1 MTIPFDI
8 RIFNI
13 VYESGKYL
21 LPALL
26 VLWLVW
32 LIYVMILRK
41 RKQFLW
47 TSAAFISIFII
58 GGVFTWS
65 GWHYRMKLYER
76 YALVPPDAG
85 RADVNSP
92 QKIYNINRMPAE
104 VRREYAKNNYRPRK
118 RQVYGQI
125 VLVFLLTPVTLLGQW
140 LLFLL
145 FFRRKKQPEN
155 PDSTIVPPDWK
166 FRLARAG
173 FIAGAILGF
182 GSVCMIGDITNWLLC
197 SCIPLILPL
206 YFGKWKNW
214 RIPAIILTLI
224 FLYFGTVSCILDARR
239 SRKILKAKYKTEFL
253 TSAQKPGCLGAKVFN
268 DPEWQKYFA
277 ELKQNPDKFEFLL
290 FLFPDTAETKIHICN
305 FENASTGVLAVMIAE
320 KITGS
325 SWTNYD
331 GNDQLLITA
340 VNQAKTAFPQHA
352 PLKKVL
358 TAPASCRELQEFFRK
373 AYSGK

>member
-1 MTIPFDI
+1 MAIPFSI

-26 VLWLVW
+26 TLWLVW
-32 LIYVMILRK
+32 LICVIIQRK
-41 RKQFLW
+41 RKQFFW
-47 TSAAFISIFII
+47 TSAVFIGIFII

-76 YALVPPDAG
+76 YALVQPN
-85 RADVNSP
+85 ADNSSR
-92 QKIYNINRMPAE
+92 QKTYDLDRMPAE
-104 VRREYAKNNYRPRK
+104 VRREYAKNHYRPRQ

-125 VLVFLLTPVTLLGQW
+125 VWVLLLTPITLLGQW
-140 LLFLL
+140 LLYLL
-145 FFRRKKQPEN
+145 FFRRKKQAEN
-155 PDSTIVPPDWK
+155 PDAPAILPDWK

-224 FLYFGTVSCILDARR
+224 FLYFGTVSCILAARR